1 MMADIVPG
9 TDAMLNVTRYAAMRI
24 DNGTFLKTVN
34 CFDENHP
41 AQEITFMCSDS
52 VAMSSIAT
60 AASHALTTCMTSEN
74 TATVNNAQP
83 RTVLRDASVQQVLN
97 ISVFRVES
105 ARWPDG
111 PPQSGVAHGFSLIP
125 VSGVGGVVHEIKT
138 RRKARN
144 SRTPRS
150 DMVRGWDDF
159 REAHRIAGTS

>member
-1 MMADIVPG
+1 MG
-9 TDAMLNVTRYAAMRI
+9 H
-24 DNGTFLKTVN
+24 FLTTMN

-41 AQEITFMCSDS
+41 TQEITFMCSDS

-74 TATVNNAQP
+74 IATVNNAQP

-111 PPQSGVAHGFSLIP
+111 PLS
-125 VSGVGGVVHEIKT
+125 
-138 RRKARN
+138 RRCW
-144 SRTPRS
+144 RS
-150 DMVRGWDDF
+150 QDR
-159 REAHRIAGTS
+159 RESKELKNTQE